1 MTLYYNGVDITD
13 AVEIVEAT
21 NTDACG
27 GRCDCLD
34 IAFAKPS
41 HWYAWQPNTDDVIRL
56 EHNGYD
62 TGDMYV
68 SAFFPEAGL
77 FKITAFSI
85 PQKARTRR
93 WQAFRNM
100 KLKDIVYACASEC
113 GMSYGLYG
121 IDGNIR
127 YPFILRRNEGAAAF
141 LSRLCAYEGAVLKCV
156 NGKIAVIGIEYAQKR
171 DAIRGWEL
179 TSDTDGV
186 TYTRRSDNRVR
197 CMIVRSP
204 DGDAKA
210 LDVNAE
216 KGIERIANAPASCA
230 ADAGRWARGLLL
242 SNNRKAETL
251 TVDSVLDT
259 GITAMQRID
268 VDSSTDMSGSWTV
281 DEVTHDF
288 MGGTTS
294 VTLCRSVT
302 L

>member
-41 HWYAWQPNTDDVIRL
+41 QWYAWQPNTDDVIRL

-179 TSDTDGV
+179 ASDTDGV

-197 CMIVRSP
+197 CMTVRSP

-216 KGIERIANAPASCA
+216 KGIERIATAPASCA
-230 ADAGRWARGLLL
+230 ARARTSISATSSIGLVGLSSHSMLAGPDSAPASAPVPSRAASTWPVSAISTVRTLKRPLAASSAAR
-242 SNNRKAETL
+242 SR
-251 TVDSVLDT
+251 DP
-259 GITAMQRID
+259 
-268 VDSSTDMSGSWTV
+268 W
-281 DEVTHDF
+281 
-288 MGGTTS
+288 
-294 VTLCRSVT
+294 
-302 L
+302 